1 MANVSQ
7 YPNLFKLGALS
18 GLNLTNRL
26 ILAPMTRTS
35 AEADGRPTERMRDY
49 YRDFARGGFSLLISE
64 GIYTDERFSQGYDYQ
79 PGLANLA
86 QQEAWQPIVESVQTE
101 GAKFVAQLMHGGAQT
116 QGNRFVEDTA
126 APSAVAPKGEMLG
139 FYGGE
144 GPYPTPRPMSEADIQ
159 EAIAG
164 FAAAAQRAQAA
175 GFDGV
180 ELHGANG
187 YLIDQFISEYFNHR
201 DDAWGGSLERRLAFP
216 IAVIRAVRKAV
227 GSDFLVGM
235 RLSQIKVTDSNYRWA
250 GREEAA
256 IIMTTLEAEGL
267 DYLHFSELDAL
278 TPAVE
283 GTEKSLSALASELID
298 IPVIANGELGDPQ
311 AAETIIAQGAAD
323 FVAIGKAALAN
334 HDWPYRVRNN
344 RSLATLDF
352 AMLMP
357 RANLSN
363 EDAWREQHDVSAT
376 LDVTR

>member
-1 MANVSQ
+1 
-7 YPNLFKLGALS
+7 
-18 GLNLTNRL
+18 
-26 ILAPMTRTS
+26 MTQQDIDDVV
-35 AEADGRPTERMRDY
+35 AA
-49 YRDFARGGFSLLISE
+49 FAK
-64 GIYTDERFSQGYDYQ
+64 
-79 PGLANLA
+79 A
-86 QQEAWQPIVESVQTE
+86 
-101 GAKFVAQLMHGGAQT
+101 AKDAKDV
-116 QGNRFVEDTA
+116 
-126 APSAVAPKGEMLG
+126 
-139 FYGGE
+139 
-144 GPYPTPRPMSEADIQ
+144 
-159 EAIAG
+159 
-164 FAAAAQRAQAA
+164 
-175 GFDGV
+175 GFDAI
-180 ELHGANG
+180 ELHGAHG

>member
-7 YPNLFKLGALS
+7 YPNLFKPGTLS
-18 GLNLTNRL
+18 GHSLANRL
-26 ILAPMTRTS
+26 MLAPMTRTS

-49 YRDFARGGFSLLISE
+49 YRDFARGGFSLLITE

-86 QQEAWQPIVESVQTE
+86 QQEAWQPIVEAVQAE
-101 GAKFVAQLMHGGAQT
+101 GAKLVAQLMHGGAQT

-144 GPYPTPRPMSEADIQ
+144 GPYPTPHPMSEADIQ

-201 DDAWGGSLERRLAFP
+201 DDAWGGSIERRLAFP
-216 IAVIRAVRKAV
+216 LAVIRAVREAV
-227 GSDFLVGM
+227 GGDFLVGM
-235 RLSQIKVTDSNYRWA
+235 RLSQIKVTDPNYRWA

-256 IIMTTLEAEGL
+256 KILTTLEVEGL
-267 DYLHFSELDAL
+267 DYLHFSELDARS
-278 TPAVE
+278 PAVE
-283 GTEKSLSALASELID
+283 GTKKSLSALASELIG

-311 AAETIIAQGAAD
+311 AAEIMIAQGAAD

-334 HDWPYRVRNN
+334 HDWPHRVRDN
-344 RSLATLDF
+344 RPLAAVDF

>member
-1 MANVSQ
+1 MSHIPH
-7 YPNLFKLGALS
+7 YPTLFEPGTLAGHRLA
-18 GLNLTNRL
+18 NRL
-26 ILAPMTRTS
+26 VLAPMTRTS
-35 AEADGRPTERMRDY
+35 AEHDGRPTERMRDY
-49 YRDFARGGFSLLISE
+49 YRDFARGGFSLLITE

-79 PGLANLA
+79 PGLATLSHQA
-86 QQEAWQPIVESVQTE
+86 AWQPIVEAVHAE
-101 GAKFVAQLMHGGAQT
+101 GARFFAQLMHGGAQT
-116 QGNRFVEDTA
+116 QGNRFVEETV

-164 FAAAAQRAQAA
+164 FASTAKRAQAA

-187 YLIDQFISEYFNHR
+187 YLIDQFISEYFNQR

-216 IAVIRAVRKAV
+216 VAVIRAVREAV
-227 GSDFLVGM
+227 GNDFPVGM
-235 RLSQIKVTDSNYRWA
+235 RLSQIKVTDPNYRWS

-256 IIMTTLEAEGL
+256 TIVTTLEAEGL
-267 DYLHFSELDAL
+267 DFLHFSELDARS
-278 TPAVE
+278 PSIE
-283 GTEKSLSALASELID
+283 GTDKSLSALATELTK

-311 AAETIIAQGAAD
+311 AAAAMLDHGQAD

-334 HDWPYRVRNN
+334 HDWPHRVRENQP
-344 RSLATLDF
+344 LTALDF
-352 AMLMP
+352 AMLTP